1 MLRIT
6 ISAHKKSAEARVQI
20 KEKAIITKTS
30 VVARLESS
38 HTQFVCN
45 SGIRSTSVSRHPHD
59 GAIGFEELALSTAKS
74 VSKP

>member
-20 KEKAIITKTS
+20 KEKGITKTS
-30 VVARLESS
+30 VVARFESS

-59 GAIGFEELALSTAKS
+59 GAIGFEELALSTATS
-74 VSKP
+74 VSKL

>member
-6 ISAHKKSAEARVQI
+6 ISAHKKSAETRVQI
-20 KEKAIITKTS
+20 KEKAITKTS

-59 GAIGFEELALSTAKS
+59 GAIGFEELALSTATS
-74 VSKP
+74 VSKL